1 MDYPVLSWLSLL
13 YSHSICARK
22 LLVSRSLVVL
32 VNFISVVVLSE
43 KLDET
48 SLTQQLID
56 FATKVIE
63 LFVF

>member
-1 MDYPVLSWLSLL
+1 MDYLVLSWLSLL
-13 YSHSICARK
+13 YSRSIRARK